1 MKGFPWDY
9 MGQAKRRRTLYPGG
23 AAGARVPLLPDS
35 ASLEEMARAAGR
47 AAAAEIAATT
57 PNLVQQARLHR
68 TQLLRA
74 PLPPNVSYHE
84 RCWTGTEQTTR
95 IPRTSTTTWARGW
108 TGAAGAAAEQT
119 TRIPRGR
126 PQPPGSMP
134 TQGVV
139 DQSGVPKRPRL
150 LLDRPQASDA
160 SAAASS
166 PSSSLYPPGFAGIKS
181 VHGDVPTE
189 ELAGVSSWSDEMAET
204 MAMEFEDAGEW
215 EEEPDDGDQPPNPSP
230 EELWRIDREAD
241 YTGITRLMEMGV
253 ARHPKLN
260 EDVASYPRLT
270 TKMVRDWRKRPSWVR
285 RSRLVGREF
294 KFLSDWTAKMF
305 APASSLAMVRS
316 FVTVALSRVSRS
328 MRKMP
333 I

>member
-1 MKGFPWDY
+1 M
-9 MGQAKRRRTLYPGG
+9 
-23 AAGARVPLLPDS
+23 
-35 ASLEEMARAAGR
+35 
-47 AAAAEIAATT
+47 
-57 PNLVQQARLHR
+57 
-68 TQLLRA
+68 
-74 PLPPNVSYHE
+74 
-84 RCWTGTEQTTR
+84 
-95 IPRTSTTTWARGW
+95 
-108 TGAAGAAAEQT
+108 
-119 TRIPRGR
+119 
-126 PQPPGSMP
+126 
-134 TQGVV
+134 
-139 DQSGVPKRPRL
+139 PKRPRL
-150 LLDRPQASDA
+150 LLDRPHA

-294 KFLSDWTAKMF
+294 KFLSDWAAKMF